1 MNFAIC
7 DSSEIVSEM
16 LFDLPQVT
24 QLINLIKSR
33 FQLKFYIFLLCLMIS
48 ANPG

>member
-1 MNFAIC
+1 MNFTIC

-24 QLINLIKSR
+24 QLINLI
-33 FQLKFYIFLLCLMIS
+33 
-48 ANPG
+48 